1 MLRMGLHVSG
11 WYDGGTNST
20 LKKALCR
27 NQKKKKNENEEFDNQ
42 VFRPIALLEI
52 P

>member
-1 MLRMGLHVSG
+1 MMAGLIAH
-11 WYDGGTNST
+11 WRKHYAE
-20 LKKALCR
+20 K
-27 NQKKKKNENEEFDNQ
+27 KKKKNENEEFDNQ